1 MHRRIIRLGVPFV
14 TAVLALGVLAG
25 IASASKSHSSEKTY
39 TIGYEGP
46 LSGGDSALGLLQNNA
61 VEVAIDFAN
70 AGTTFGKLPF
80 KLAFKEQDDQ
90 GSGTL
95 SPAAAQALIT
105 DSNVVAVVG
114 PAFSG
119 ATAAAEPLFSAAH
132 LATVSPSATRPSLAT
147 SGWHNFFR
155 VVADDNQQGPSDGD
169 FLAKALKAKSVY
181 VLNDGSA
188 YGAGLAGV
196 VATRLMHDGVT
207 VSTDTVLG
215 TTQCSEGTGDVSE
228 YPPEALKVIAAKP
241 DAVFYGGYY
250 CGFAHMVDALRTDG
264 YKGYVMSG
272 DGSED
277 PHFIIDAGA
286 SSADGAYLSTAGAVL
301 GTTKLDKEFGAAF
314 KKKAGFAVGEYSP
327 ESFDS
332 TNVIIDAMLTL
343 YKAGKL
349 TGGTTAIRTNIVN
362 ELHKISY
369 VGITKTVKFKTNGN
383 IYGATIFIYQVK
395 NGKIVEIG
403 TTKSLIAKS

>member
-1 MHRRIIRLGVPFV
+1 MHRKFIRLGVPFI
-14 TAVLALGVLAG
+14 AAALALGMLAG
-25 IASASKSHSSEKTY
+25 VASASKSHSSEKTY
-39 TIGYEGP
+39 TIAYEGP

-61 VEVAIDFAN
+61 VEVAINFAN
-70 AGTTFGKLPF
+70 EGKTFGKLPF
-80 KLAFKEQDDQ
+80 KLAFKEADDQ

-95 SPAAAQALIT
+95 SPAAAQSLIT

-132 LATVSPSATRPSLAT
+132 MATVSPSATRPSLAT

-169 FLAKALKAKSVY
+169 FIAKALKAKSAW

-188 YGAGLAGV
+188 YGAGLASV
-196 VATRLMHDGVT
+196 VGGRLTTDGVKVT
-207 VSTDTVLG
+207 TDTVLG

-228 YPPEALKVIAAKP
+228 YAPEASKIESSNPSV
-241 DAVFYGGYY
+241 VFYGGYY
-250 CGFAHMVDALRTDG
+250 CGFAHMVDALRTAG
-264 YKGYVMSG
+264 FKGYVMSG

-277 PHFIIDAGA
+277 PHFIVDSSPASDAN
-286 SSADGAYLSTAGAVL
+286 GAYMSTAGAAL
-301 GTTKLDKEFGAAF
+301 GTTTLDKEFGAAF
-314 KKKAGFAVGEYSP
+314 KAKAGFAVGEYSP

-343 YKAGKL
+343 YKAG
-349 TGGTTAIRTNIVN
+349 GTAKITRANIVT

-395 NGKIVEIG
+395 SGKIVQLG
-403 TTKSLIAKS
+403 STKHLIAKAS

>member
-1 MHRRIIRLGVPFV
+1 MHRKFIRLGVPFV
-14 TAVLALGVLAG
+14 AAALALGMLTG

-39 TIGYEGP
+39 TIAYEGP

-61 VEVAIDFAN
+61 VEVAISFAN

-80 KLAFKEQDDQ
+80 KLAFKEADDQ

-95 SPAAAQALIT
+95 SPAAAQSLIT
-105 DSNVVAVVG
+105 DSSVIAVVG

-132 LATVSPSATRPSLAT
+132 MATVSPSATRPSLAT

-169 FLAKALKAKSVY
+169 YIAKALKATSVY

-196 VATRLMHDGVT
+196 VAGRLSHDGVKVT
-207 VSTDTVLG
+207 TDTVLG

-228 YPPEALKVIAAKP
+228 YAPEASKIVSSGAA
-241 DAVFYGGYY
+241 AIFYGGYY
-250 CGFAHMVDALRTDG
+250 CGFAHMVDALRTAG
-264 YKGYVMSG
+264 FKGDVMSG

-277 PHFIIDAGA
+277 PHFIVDSSPASDAN
-286 SSADGAYLSTAGAVL
+286 GAYLSTAGATL
-301 GTTKLDKEFGAAF
+301 GTTKLDKAFAKAF
-314 KKKAGFAVGEYSP
+314 KAKAGFPVGEYSP

-332 TNVIIDAMLTL
+332 TNVIIDAILTL
-343 YKAGKL
+343 YKE
-349 TGGTTAIRTNIVN
+349 GGSAKVTRANIVT

-369 VGITKTVKFKTNGN
+369 AGITKTIKFKTNGN

-395 NGKIVEIG
+395 NEKIGLLG
-403 TTKSLIAKS
+403 TTKALIAKG

>member
-1 MHRRIIRLGVPFV
+1 MHRKFIRLGVPFV
-14 TAVLALGVLAG
+14 VAVVALGVLAG
-25 IASASKSHSSEKTY
+25 VASASRSHSSKKTY

-61 VEVAIDFAN
+61 VKVAINFAN

-132 LATVSPSATRPSLAT
+132 MATVSPSATRPSLAT
-147 SGWHNFFR
+147 SGWNNFFR

-169 FLAKALKAKSVY
+169 YIAKALKASSVY

-188 YGAGLAGV
+188 YGAGLASV
-196 VATRLMHDGVT
+196 VAGRLSHDGVK
-207 VSTDTVLG
+207 VDTDTVLG

-228 YPPEALKVIAAKP
+228 YPPEASKIVSANVS
-241 DAVFYGGYY
+241 AVFYGGYY
-250 CGFAHMVDALRTDG
+250 CGFAHMVDALRTAG
-264 YKGYVMSG
+264 FKGDVMSG

-277 PHFIIDAGA
+277 PHFVLDAGV
-286 SSADGAYLSTAGAVL
+286 SDADGAYLSTAGATL

-314 KKKAGFAVGEYSP
+314 KKQAGFAVGEYSP

-343 YKAGKL
+343 YKAKKPI
-349 TGGTTAIRTNIVN
+349 TRANIVT

>member
-1 MHRRIIRLGVPFV
+1 MHRKFIRLGVPFV
-14 TAVLALGVLAG
+14 AGVFAIGMLAG
-25 IASASKSHSSEKTY
+25 VASATKSHSSKKTY

-61 VEVAIDFAN
+61 VEVAIAFAN
-70 AGTTFGKLPF
+70 EGKTFGTLPF
-80 KLAFKEQDDQ
+80 KLAFKEADDQ

-95 SPAAAQALIT
+95 SPGAAQSLIT
-105 DSNVVAVVG
+105 NSSVVAVVG

-119 ATAAAEPLFSAAH
+119 ATAAAEPLYSAAH
-132 LATVSPSATRPSLAT
+132 MATVSPSATRPSLAT

-169 FLAKALKAKSVY
+169 YIAKALKATSAY

-196 VATRLMHDGVT
+196 VAGRLSHDGVK

-228 YPPEALKVIAAKP
+228 YPPEAAKIVSAKP
-241 DAVFYGGYY
+241 SVVFYGGYY
-250 CGFAHMVDALRTDG
+250 CGFAHMVDALRTAG
-264 YKGYVMSG
+264 FTGAVMSG

-277 PHFIIDAGA
+277 PHFVLDAGT
-286 SSADGAYLSTAGAVL
+286 SSANGAYLSTAGATL
-301 GTTKLDKEFGAAF
+301 GTTKLDKEFGSAF
-314 KKKAGFAVGEYSP
+314 KAKAGFAVGEYSP

-332 TNVIIDAMLTL
+332 TNVVIDAMLML
-343 YKAGKL
+343 YKAGKQISR
-349 TGGTTAIRTNIVN
+349 ANIVTQ
-362 ELHKISY
+362 LHKISY

-395 NGKIVEIG
+395 SGKIVEIG
-403 TTKSLIAKS
+403 TTKSLIAKG

>member
-1 MHRRIIRLGVPFV
+1 MHRKFIRFGVPF
-14 TAVLALGVLAG
+14 LAAALAFGVLG
-25 IASASKSHSSEKTY
+25 GVASATRSHSSKKTY
-39 TIGYEGP
+39 TIAYEGP

-61 VEVAIDFAN
+61 VQVAIAFAN
-70 AGTTFGKLPF
+70 EGKTFGKLPF
-80 KLAFKEQDDQ
+80 KLAYKQADDQ

-95 SPAAAQALIT
+95 SPAAAQELIT

-132 LATVSPSATRPSLAT
+132 MATVSPSATRPSLAT

-169 FLAKALKAKSVY
+169 FIVKALKAKSVY

-196 VATRLMHDGVT
+196 VATRAKGDGASVT
-207 VSTDTVLG
+207 TDTVLG

-228 YPPEALKVIAAKP
+228 YPPEASKIVSTNP
-241 DAVFYGGYY
+241 SVVFYGGYY
-250 CGFAHMVDALRTDG
+250 CGFAHMVDALRTAG
-264 YKGYVMSG
+264 YKGDVMSG

-277 PHFIIDAGA
+277 PHFVIDAGA
-286 SSADGAYLSTAGAVL
+286 SSADNAYLSTAGATL
-301 GTTKLDKEFGAAF
+301 GTTKLDKEFGSAF
-314 KKKAGFAVGEYSP
+314 KAKAGFAVGEYSP

-332 TNVIIDAMLTL
+332 TNVIIDTMLTL
-343 YKAGKL
+343 YKAGKPI
-349 TGGTTAIRTNIVN
+349 TRSNIVT

-395 NGKIVEIG
+395 SGKIAEIG
-403 TTKSLIAKS
+403 TTKTLIASAK

>member
-1 MHRRIIRLGVPFV
+1 MHRKFIRFGVPFL
-14 TAVLALGVLAG
+14 AAALALGMLTGV
-25 IASASKSHSSEKTY
+25 ASATKSHSSKKTY
-39 TIGYEGP
+39 TIAYEGP

-61 VEVAIDFAN
+61 VQVAIAFAN
-70 AGTTFGKLPF
+70 EGKTFGKLPF
-80 KLAFKEQDDQ
+80 KVAYKQADDQ

-95 SPAAAQALIT
+95 SPAAAQSLIT

-132 LATVSPSATRPSLAT
+132 MATVSPSATRPSLVT

-169 FLAKALKAKSVY
+169 FIVKALKAKSVY

-196 VATRLMHDGVT
+196 VATRAKADGASLT
-207 VSTDTVLG
+207 TDTVLG
-215 TTQCSEGTGDVSE
+215 TTQCQEGTGDVSE
-228 YPPEALKVIAAKP
+228 YPPEASKIVSSKP
-241 DAVFYGGYY
+241 DVVFYGGYY
-250 CGFAHMVDALRTDG
+250 CGFAHMVDALRTAG
-264 YKGYVMSG
+264 YKGDVMSG

-277 PHFIIDAGA
+277 PHFVIDAGA
-286 SSADGAYLSTAGAVL
+286 SSADGAYLSTAGATL
-301 GTTKLDKEFGAAF
+301 GTTKIDKEFGTAF
-314 KKKAGFAVGEYSP
+314 KAKAGFAVGEYSP

-343 YKAGKL
+343 YKAGKPI
-349 TGGTTAIRTNIVN
+349 TRPNIVT

-395 NGKIVEIG
+395 NGKIAEIG
-403 TTKSLIAKS
+403 TTKTLIASAK

>member
-1 MHRRIIRLGVPFV
+1 MHRSIIRVVVPV
-14 TAVLALGVLAG
+14 IAAVSALGMLAG
-25 IASASKSHSSEKTY
+25 VASASKSHGSEKTY

-61 VEVAIDFAN
+61 VEVAINFAN
-70 AGTTFGKLPF
+70 QGTTFGKLPF
-80 KLAFKEQDDQ
+80 KLAFKEADDQ

-95 SPAAAQALIT
+95 SPAAAQSLIT
-105 DSNVVAVVG
+105 DSSVIAVVG

-119 ATAAAEPLFSAAH
+119 ATAAAEPLYSAAH
-132 LATVSPSATRPSLAT
+132 MATVSPSATRPSLAT

-169 FLAKALKAKSVY
+169 YIAKALKATSAY
-181 VLNDGSA
+181 VINDGSA

-196 VATRLMHDGVT
+196 VATRLSHDGVKVT
-207 VSTDTVLG
+207 TDTVLG

-228 YPPEALKVIAAKP
+228 YPPEATKIVAANVNV
-241 DAVFYGGYY
+241 VFYGGYY
-250 CGFAHMVDALRTDG
+250 CGFAHMVDALRIAG
-264 YKGYVMSG
+264 FKGEVMSG

-277 PHFIIDAGA
+277 PHFVIDAGVSDA
-286 SSADGAYLSTAGAVL
+286 NGAYLSTAGATL
-301 GTTKLDKEFGAAF
+301 GTTKLDKEFAAAF
-314 KKKAGFAVGEYSP
+314 KAKAGFPVGEYSP

-343 YKAGKL
+343 YKAGKPI
-349 TGGTTAIRTNIVN
+349 TRSNIVT

-395 NGKIVEIG
+395 SGKIVQIG
-403 TTKSLIAKS
+403 TTKSLIAKA